1 MIIVSSKSKARFFAI
16 WLEPQRCLRCIFR
29 GSEMLR
35 RMILSKTVL

>member
-16 WLEPQRCLRCIFR
+16 RLEPQRCLRCIFR